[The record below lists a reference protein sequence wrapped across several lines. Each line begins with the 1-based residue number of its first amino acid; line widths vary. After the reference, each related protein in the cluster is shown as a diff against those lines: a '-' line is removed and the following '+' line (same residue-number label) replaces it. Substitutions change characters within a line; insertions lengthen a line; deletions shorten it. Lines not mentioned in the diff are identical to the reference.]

1 MLSGLCLA
9 LLAGCGDGRPSDD
22 DIRFRIIEESM
33 AAFPG
38 KCPCPQSL
46 LNSGKRCGKNSAYS
60 KKGGGARP
68 KCYPSDVSD
77 AQVKRYREESRIEG
91 TN

>member
-1 MLSGLCLA
+1 MLSALCVA
-9 LLAGCGDGRPSDD
+9 VLAGCGDGKPSDA
-22 DIRFRIIEESM
+22 DIRDRIIEESM

-60 KKGGGARP
+60 SKGGGARP

-77 AQVKRYREESRIEG
+77 AQVKRYREENGIAG

>member
-1 MLSGLCLA
+1 MLTAVSLA
-9 LLAGCGDGRPSDD
+9 LLAGCGDGSLSDD
-22 DIRFRIIEESM
+22 DIRERIIAESM
-33 AAFPG
+33 ATFPG

-46 LNSGKRCGKNSAYS
+46 LNTGKRCGKNSAYS
-60 KKGGGARP
+60 SKGGGARP

-77 AQVKRYREESRIEG
+77 AQVRRYREAHAEPV